1 MTTTTTAMAQPMS
14 RTPSTQTA
22 RPASQASFQ
31 PPARFVNPTS
41 HQPQQQQQQQHPQ
54 YDLRNSTA
62 APAAGRIYTSSSGD
76 GDDDDSDS
84 DDSIM
89 GSSRRKGKR
98 TGGGLF
104 GEDEDAEEEEIYLPF
119 SRAKIDSSMSMDE
132 DELGTATL
140 RGVKKRRSL
149 GGAGGGA
156 TETAKQDTGERARVN
171 SRRHPSEAS
180 STSTTRQGHGG
191 SNAVAQRKP
200 TASGGAE
207 SSPSMGSSFSDLSG
221 EFVI

>member
-1 MTTTTTAMAQPMS
+1 VTTTTTAMAQPMS

-22 RPASQASFQ
+22 RPTSQASFQ
-31 PPARFVNPTS
+31 PPARFANPIS
-41 HQPQQQQQQQHPQ
+41 HQPQQQPQ
-54 YDLRNSTA
+54 YDLRNSTTV
-62 APAAGRIYTSSSGD
+62 PAAGRIYSSASSSGD

-89 GSSRRKGKR
+89 GSLKRKGKT

-119 SRAKIDSSMSMDE
+119 SRARIDSSVSMDE
-132 DELGTATL
+132 DELGAATL

-149 GGAGGGA
+149 GGAGGGG
-156 TETAKQDTGERARVN
+156 TETAKQDTGERARAN
-171 SRRHPSEAS
+171 PRRHPSEAS

-191 SNAVAQRKP
+191 SNAVAQRKL
-200 TASGGAE
+200 TTSRGAE

-221 EFVI
+221 E

>member
-1 MTTTTTAMAQPMS
+1 MAQPMS

-22 RPASQASFQ
+22 RPTSQASFQ
-31 PPARFVNPTS
+31 PPARFANPIS
-41 HQPQQQQQQQHPQ
+41 HQPQQHKQHQ

-62 APAAGRIYTSSSGD
+62 VPAAGRIYSSASSSGD
-76 GDDDDSDS
+76 GDDDDDSDS

-89 GSSRRKGKR
+89 GSSKRKGKR

-104 GEDEDAEEEEIYLPF
+104 GEDEDAEEEEFYLPF
-119 SRAKIDSSMSMDE
+119 SRAKLDSSVSMDE

-149 GGAGGGA
+149 GGAGGGGA
-156 TETAKQDTGERARVN
+156 ETAKQGAGERARVTQG
-171 SRRHPSEAS
+171 RHPSEAS
-180 STSTTRQGHGG
+180 STATTRQGHGG
-191 SNAVAQRKP
+191 PNAVAQRKL

>member
-1 MTTTTTAMAQPMS
+1 
-14 RTPSTQTA
+14 
-22 RPASQASFQ
+22 
-31 PPARFVNPTS
+31 
-41 HQPQQQQQQQHPQ
+41 
-54 YDLRNSTA
+54 
-62 APAAGRIYTSSSGD
+62 
-76 GDDDDSDS
+76 
-84 DDSIM
+84 M
-89 GSSRRKGKR
+89 GSSKRKGKR

-119 SRAKIDSSMSMDE
+119 SRAKLDSSVSMDE

-156 TETAKQDTGERARVN
+156 TETAKQDTRERARVN
-171 SRRHPSEAS
+171 PRRHPSEAS

-191 SNAVAQRKP
+191 SNAVVQRKL